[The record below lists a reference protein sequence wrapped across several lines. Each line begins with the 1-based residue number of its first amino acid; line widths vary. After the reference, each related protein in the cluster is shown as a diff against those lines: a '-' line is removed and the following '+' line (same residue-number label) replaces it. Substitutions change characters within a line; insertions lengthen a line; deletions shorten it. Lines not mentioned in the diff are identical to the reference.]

1 MTPSLPTQPP
11 PPPDDVHLLLGAFV
25 LGGLAEDEHRTFTQ
39 HLRTCPTCQ
48 TELAQVSGLPALL
61 ALVDPVEVDAL
72 ASASPTAAA
81 DAVPGA
87 TPYGEPLAPVALLAE
102 VRRRRVRRRWLTA
115 AAAAVLV
122 VAGTLAGLT
131 LSPVVQEWRAGSDRI
146 VATGPPG
153 SRTVVSIALE
163 PRTWGTQMVL
173 DGSNLPTDGVF
184 YLEVTDRQGRS
195 WEVASWTGTPSG
207 RTTLQAACWV
217 ERSTISTLVIQT
229 RDGSRVAWATVAS
242 T

>member
-1 MTPSLPTQPP
+1 MTPTTPP
-11 PPPDDVHLLLGAFV
+11 PAGDDLHLLLGAFV
-25 LGGLAEDEHRTFTQ
+25 LGGLSEDEHRAFTQ

-48 TELAQVSGLPALL
+48 TELAQVSGLPSLL
-61 ALVDPVEVDAL
+61 ALVDPVDLDGL
-72 ASASPTAAA
+72 APTSPTAAA
-81 DAVPGA
+81 AVAVPGA
-87 TPYGEPLAPVALLAE
+87 PSYGEPVAPVALLAE
-102 VRRRRVRRRWLTA
+102 VRRRRVRRRLLTT

-122 VAGTLAGLT
+122 VASALTGLS
-131 LSPVVQEWRAGSDRI
+131 LYPVVQQWRAGSDRI

-153 SRTVVSIALE
+153 SRTVVSISLE

-173 DGSNLPTDGVF
+173 DGSDLPTDGVF

-217 ERSTISTLVIQT
+217 QRATISKVVIQT
-229 RDGSRVAWATVAS
+229 RDGSRLAEATVAA